1 MPYRHTWFRLCS
13 LIIVMALL
21 GGLLPALPVATAQ
34 GSLTAP
40 TISNLNVRS
49 GPGEEY
55 PAQAVIPQG
64 TTVTVEGRN
73 RWGNWVLVNTGPG
86 GARGWVASRFLIW
99 PGDFEIGTLDVL
111 GDDAANSPAAGGG
124 LINTGAAVE
133 TPNAWP
139 ADRMNMRQGP
149 DTAYP
154 SLGLI
159 EGGTP
164 LVLEAR
170 TFDNVWALV
179 HTADWSARGWVA
191 LNFLSIS
198 LEVDVAALPVSGEV
212 VDPNA
217 PPPAP
222 AAPVEETGS
231 GEEAPAGPPPA
242 EGVPGNLSED
252 AAAIVATLQNL
263 PVVSGVGQR
272 TRDIFAY
279 GQTLG
284 NRSHVVA
291 KVGDSNT
298 ERQEFLGSIAFGRYD
313 LGSYGYL
320 QPTIDFF
327 TQPIGPGMTNS
338 FARQSYAGTAGYTA
352 WFISDARWNHP
363 ACPNLSPLECEYQ
376 SIRPSVAVILFGLAD
391 IRYMTPADFEQ
402 AMRRIIE
409 ISTNA
414 GVIPVLYT
422 FTVRED
428 ARPGEWETSLQFN
441 RVLVNLASE
450 YQIPLVNLWRLL
462 YPMPAHGIDA
472 DQIHLSLGSDGA
484 YFTGDEQVWGVTAWN
499 LATLQMLD
507 AIRAQAMG

>member
-1 MPYRHTWFRLCS
+1 MPTRNPWLRLFAIV
-13 LIIVMALL
+13 IIAATLAGTL
-21 GGLLPALPVATAQ
+21 GVSAQ
-34 GSLTAP
+34 GNLTAP

-55 PAQAVIPQG
+55 GVITTIPRGVAVN
-64 TTVTVEGRN
+64 VEGRN
-73 RWGNWVLVNTGPG
+73 RRGDWVLVNTGAG
-86 GARGWVASRFLIW
+86 GARGWVASRYLIW
-99 PGDFEIGTLDVL
+99 PGDFEIGNLEVL
-111 GDDAANSPAAGGG
+111 GDDAANSSGGG
-124 LINTGAAVE
+124 LINTGAPVE

-139 ADRMNMRQGP
+139 ADRMNLRQGP
-149 DTAYP
+149 DTAHP

-179 HTADWSARGWVA
+179 HTADWSVRGWVA
-191 LNFLSIS
+191 LNFLSIA
-198 LEVDVAALPVSGEV
+198 LDVDMNALPVSGEI

-217 PPPAP
+217 PPPVAAAP
-222 AAPVEETGS
+222 AAP
-231 GEEAPAGPPPA
+231 EAPITGEDETASPELPPV
-242 EGVPGNLSED
+242 EGVPGNLSAD
-252 AAAIVATLQNL
+252 AQAIVATLQEL

-272 TRDIFAY
+272 VRDIFAY

-284 NRSHVVA
+284 NRAHVVA

-298 ERQEFLGSIAFGRYD
+298 ERQEFLGSIAYGRYD

-327 TQPIGPGMTNS
+327 TQPIAPGMTNS

-352 WFISDARWNHP
+352 WFISDPRWNNP
-363 ACPNLSPLECEYQ
+363 ACPSLSPLECEIT

-391 IRYMTPADFEQ
+391 IRYMTPADFET

-409 ISTNA
+409 INTNA

-428 ARPGEWETSLQFN
+428 ARAGEWEMSLQFD

-450 YQIPLVNLWRLL
+450 YQVPLVNLWRLL

-472 DQIHLSLGSDGA
+472 DQIHLSLGPDGIF
-484 YFTGDEQVWGVTAWN
+484 FTGDEQTWGYTAWN

-507 AIRAQAMG
+507 TIRTQAMG